1 MGSSRQ
7 SMLTSWLASNSF
19 DKDSISVLSA
29 DASFRQYYRATK
41 SDTSYAVMDCPPEK
55 ENLESFLLIT
65 EKLKNA
71 KLNVPEIF
79 EVDREKGFL
88 VMTDLGDNLY
98 SKKLNDET
106 VYCLYTDA
114 LEAIVK
120 MQTKVDCSEL
130 KDFDKYYEEENNLF
144 VDWFLKK
151 HLKTELDAALE
162 KEITLEF
169 NKINSIIKSIPKT
182 FVHRDYHSRNLLI
195 TDTNNPGI
203 IDYQDAVIG
212 PVTYD
217 LVSLLKDCY
226 VSWNDGLIE
235 DMLESFF
242 NRMKSNTINNISDFR
257 YWFEITGLQ
266 RHIKAIG
273 IFSRLNYRDNKN
285 SYLKDIP
292 RTYTYIEKVLNKYE
306 ELSGLNKI
314 FSDLEVSNKINT

>member
-19 DKDSISVLSA
+19 DKDSISVLYA

-120 MQTKVDCSEL
+120 MQTKVDCSGL
-130 KDFDKYYEEENNLF
+130 QYFDKYYEEENSLF
-144 VDWFLKK
+144 IDWFLKK

-162 KEITLEF
+162 KEITLEL

-306 ELSGLNKI
+306 EL
-314 FSDLEVSNKINT
+314 

>member
-19 DKDSISVLSA
+19 DKDSISMLSA
-29 DASFRQYYRATK
+29 DASFRQYYRVTK
-41 SDTSYAVMDCPPEK
+41 SNTSYAVMDCPPEK

-65 EKLKNA
+65 GKLKNA

-151 HLKTELDAALE
+151 HLKIEVDVSLE

>member
-1 MGSSRQ
+1 MDSSRQ
-7 SMLTSWLASNSF
+7 SILTSWLASKSF

-88 VMTDLGDNLY
+88 IMTDLGDNLY

-285 SYLKDIP
+285 NYLKDIP

-314 FSDLEVSNKINT
+314 FSDLVISNKINT

>member
-120 MQTKVDCSEL
+120 MQTKVDCSGL

-144 VDWFLKK
+144 TDWFLKK
-151 HLKTELDAALE
+151 HLKVELDVTLE
-162 KEITLEF
+162 KKITLQF